1 MFGFTKRHEH
11 EWRIRRL
18 EENDKTMLSTLNE
31 IKLGQKTQEQ
41 VNIKLDKTLDAI
53 QRERQIDEKNKKE
66 NDKNIRDMKMWIL
79 GFDRDYLQ
87 YDCHSFTKKYFWYLK
102 EVITM
107 LKGIL
112 GYSFWACFWFGKCK

>member
-18 EENDKTMLSTLNE
+18 EENDETMLSTLNE

-79 GFDRDYLQ
+79 GLVGTIF
-87 YDCHSFTKKYFWYLK
+87 STI
-102 EVITM
+102 VIALIRTVF
-107 LKGIL
+107 GI
-112 GYSFWACFWFGKCK
+112 

>member
-18 EENDKTMLSTLNE
+18 EENDKTMLNTLNE

-66 NDKNIRDMKMWIL
+66 NDKNIRDMKIWIL
-79 GFDRDYLQ
+79 GLIGTIF
-87 YDCHSFTKKYFWYLK
+87 STI
-102 EVITM
+102 VIALLRTIF
-107 LKGIL
+107 GI
-112 GYSFWACFWFGKCK
+112 

>member
-53 QRERQIDEKNKKE
+53 QRERQIDEKNKEK
-66 NDKNIRDMKMWIL
+66 NAKNIRDIKMWIL
-79 GFDRDYLQ
+79 GLIGTILSTFVIAL
-87 YDCHSFTKKYFWYLK
+87 LK
-102 EVITM
+102 TIF
-107 LKGIL
+107 GI
-112 GYSFWACFWFGKCK
+112 